1 MAESPRVLL
10 IRGSQIFFLPK
21 NPKSEMKKQVRFSD
35 IVSIR
40 HIAPIP
46 DADTKKAL
54 FYSPLELRRF
64 ARQESA
70 DDEKRRLALLV
81 QQTAQVR
88 ARTAKILER
97 RRARVLT
104 NSYDNPRPTADNN
117 PSRKTKTPS
126 ALANRGVGR
135 TRIAR

>member
-1 MAESPRVLL
+1 
-10 IRGSQIFFLPK
+10 
-21 NPKSEMKKQVRFSD
+21 MKKQVQFSD
-35 IVSIR
+35 IVSVR
-40 HIAPIP
+40 YIAPIT
-46 DADTKKAL
+46 DADTKKTL
-54 FYSPLELRRF
+54 FYSSQERRRF
-64 ARQESA
+64 ARRQQQQDSAAAAAA

-81 QQTAQVR
+81 LQTAQVR